1 MGLITRIG
9 MLVKSNLNA
18 IVAKAEDPAKIL
30 KQSINDM
37 QRDLVKLRQAVMRS
51 ISLLKLQEEQYKESA
66 TQAQEW
72 EKRAILAIQKGEEN
86 LAREALSYNKTH
98 ADSAATLKAGLDQQS
113 RQVETLKKDLIA
125 IESKVAEAKTEKE
138 ILKVRKD
145 LAATL
150 KAGLDQQSVQ
160 VETLK
165 KNLIAIESKARTKRE
180 MLKAQFLQEKNQE
193 YLNNMLGKVN
203 TNSAATTV
211 ECVEES
217 FRRLEDRARLQ
228 EVLLASAS
236 SEDDLE
242 SKFIKLEAGSEIED
256 KNAALKAK
264 VLSSSPA
271 PQGALPPSDVAKPSV
286 KATIADEIESLRRQ
300 LG

>member
-9 MLVKSNLNA
+9 MLVTSIQNA
-18 IVAKAEDPAKIL
+18 IVAKAEEPAKIL
-30 KQSINDM
+30 KQSIIDM
-37 QRDLVKLRQAVMRS
+37 REDLVKLRQAVMRS
-51 ISLLKLQEEQYKESA
+51 ILLLKLQEEQYRESA

-98 ADSAATLKAGLDQQS
+98 ADLAATLKAGLDHQS
-113 RQVETLKKDLIA
+113 GQVETLKKDLMA
-125 IESKVAEAKTEKE
+125 IDGKVSEAKNKKE

-165 KNLIAIESKARTKRE
+165 KNLIAIKSKAKTKKE
-180 MLKAQFLQEKNQE
+180 MLKAQFLQEKTQE

-211 ECVEES
+211 ERMEERV
-217 FRRLEDRARLQ
+217 RRLEERARLQ

-236 SEDDLE
+236 SEDALE
-242 SKFIKLEAGSEIED
+242 SQFIKLEAGSEIED
-256 KNAALKAK
+256 ENEAL
-264 VLSSSPA
+264 VLSNSPA
-271 PQGALPPSDVAKPSV
+271 YQGALPPSDAIKPSV
-286 KATIADEIESLRRQ
+286 GATIADEIEALRRQ
-300 LG
+300 IGK